1 MTKDVGND
9 GGIEAAQ
16 LGKLLGDEGTNADIL
31 KTNRVYLRWRSRRSE
46 ARGRRPWVG
55 QQTFDDESH
64 REASACRT
72 GQRTQ
77 RRMQKVPLAAMTWI
91 FEGKTS
97 DTDLKVNF
105 SGP

>member
-31 KTNRVYLRWRSRRSE
+31 KTNRVYHAAGGLADPRRGVTGHGL
-46 ARGRRPWVG
+46 GR
-55 QQTFDDESH
+55 QTFDNEATESV
-64 REASACRT
+64 
-72 GQRTQ
+72 QVD
-77 RRMQKVPLAAMTWI
+77 KVSELNAVCKGTAGSDNWI